1 MNNSEPAEGRSAKVD
16 PARKHFAPEP
26 NDPDYLVLCDLR
38 DFMQRFQT
46 DEAIDVLDYG
56 AGNSPYRP
64 LFAKSAYKR
73 ADSEHYP
80 GLDYLADE
88 QGRLKI
94 PSESFDLIIST
105 QVAEHLFNPS
115 CYFSEAYRLLKP
127 GGRLILTTHGVWEDH
142 GAPHDYQRWTAV
154 GLSRDLSKAGF
165 RRIQCSKLTT
175 GTRAHM
181 FLVLRALTDVRSARA
196 NLSGAIRYRVLLA
209 LRKHVHGW
217 IDRRW
222 PQHRVVDLGDQPE
235 QGPAFYI
242 LVAATAERPAQE

>member
-1 MNNSEPAEGRSAKVD
+1 MNDCGNAEETCAKVD
-16 PARKHFAPEP
+16 PARKHFAPEH
-26 NDPDYLVLCDLR
+26 NDPEYLVLSDLR
-38 DFMQRFQT
+38 DFMQRFRT

-56 AGNSPYRP
+56 AGNSPYRL
-64 LFAKSAYKR
+64 LFAKASYKR
-73 ADSEHYP
+73 ADSEYYP
-80 GLDYLADE
+80 GLDYLADD

-165 RRIQCSKLTT
+165 RRIRCSKLTT
-175 GTRAHM
+175 GSRAHM
-181 FLVLRALTDVRSARA
+181 FLLLRALFDVRSA
-196 NLSGAIRYRVLLA
+196 GATLCGAVRYRLLRIW
-209 LRKHVHGW
+209 RKHIHRW

-222 PQHRVVDLGDQPE
+222 PQHRVVDLGEQPE

-242 LVAATAERPAQE
+242 IVAAIAERPVQE